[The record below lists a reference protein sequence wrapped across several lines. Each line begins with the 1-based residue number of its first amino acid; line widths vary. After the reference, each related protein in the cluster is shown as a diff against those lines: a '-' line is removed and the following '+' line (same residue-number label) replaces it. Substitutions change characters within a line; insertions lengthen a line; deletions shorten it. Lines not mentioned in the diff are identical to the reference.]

1 MQHIESI
8 KDFIKIN
15 GQKRLFKTGELIFSK
30 DKENDYI
37 FLVEKGETRLIFKN
51 HNRITTLKKNGP
63 DSIVGLASLISKR
76 NCEEVRASSNVSTYR
91 IKKLKLINFL
101 REEPPVERLI
111 KKEIFD
117 EEIAQLIEDLI
128 VDNLEKKI
136 SLKNIFSNLKDFVK
150 VLDNEIDIS
159 KAIKRGDYV
168 FINAKV
174 FNGKNNKRIKSLDLL
189 SKVTEYLLD
198 KNILRVISFEKEN
211 FLEFEKYFKI
221 DSDFKFLEEKN
232 VFEKISTIKPKDKLI
247 NNPLKI
253 EKNNFDYDDLI
264 EENIDSFKK
273 LTKILEIPFKRET
286 IERFL
291 KNSFSKNNSAGI
303 ETIGQIAISLGL
315 HAVAAK
321 IPSVHLIRIQTPSFI
336 KLGNSFSLITESNE
350 NSITISSPKNGILYI
365 KKDDIDKFLPKI
377 SEVILIEKSN
387 LTKTNKFGV
396 NWFIPII
403 KKYKNV
409 LIQVLSAS
417 FVIQLF
423 SLSSPLIIQLIID
436 KVINQRSL
444 DTLQVLGIALI
455 LVTLLEGILGSLKTF
470 LFTDTTN
477 RIDQKLGSEVI
488 DHLLRLPL
496 NYFDKRPVGELSSRI
511 SELEKIRNFL
521 TGQAM
526 STILDALFSIIYI
539 VVMFFYSAILTLVA
553 LVVIPIQIAITFI
566 GAPLF
571 RRQYRRTAEENAKT
585 QSHLVEI
592 LSGVQTVKAQNAEV
606 VSRWK
611 WQDLYSN
618 YISRTFEQTITGTVL
633 IQLSQVLQKVS
644 QLLVLWVGAK
654 LVLDGY
660 LSLGQLIAFRIISG
674 YVTQPVLRLS
684 TIWQNI
690 QELKISFERL
700 ADVLETPQ
708 ESDDVDKDKIPL
720 PEVQGNVRFENVSF
734 SFRKTG
740 PRILDNLDLKVDKGQ
755 FVGIVGESGS
765 GKSTL
770 MKLLPRLYAPDEGK
784 IFIDDTDI
792 DKVEL
797 YSLRSQIGVVPQE
810 PLLFSG
816 TINHNI
822 SLTQPEATSEEIINA
837 AKIADAH
844 DFIMKLPDGYSSQIG
859 ERATTLSGGQRQR
872 IAIART
878 ILGNPRILI
887 MDEATSALDYKTE
900 KAVCDNLANSLSDKT
915 LFFITHRLSTVR
927 YADLIILMD
936 NGRISEM
943 GKHDDLMNKKG
954 QYFELFC
961 QQQD

>member
-1 MQHIESI
+1 VQYRESI

-15 GQKRLFKTGELIFSK
+15 GEKHLFKTGESIFSR
-30 DKENDYI
+30 DKENEFI
-37 FLVEKGETRLIFKN
+37 FLVEKGETRSILKDL
-51 HNRITTLKKNGP
+51 NRITTLKKDGP
-63 DSIVGLASLISKR
+63 GFIVGLASLISMR
-76 NCEEVRASSNVSTYR
+76 NCEEVRASSNISTIK
-91 IKKLKLINFL
+91 IKKLKLIKFL
-101 REEPPVERLI
+101 EEESLLEKLI
-111 KKEIFD
+111 KTEIFP
-117 EEIAQLIEDLI
+117 EEIAQLIDDLLI
-128 VDNLEKKI
+128 NNLEKKI
-136 SLKNIFSNLKDFVK
+136 SLKTIFSNLKDFVK
-150 VLDNEIDIS
+150 VLNNEIDIS
-159 KAIKRGDYV
+159 KAIKKGDYV

-174 FNGKNNKRIKSLDLL
+174 FNGKSYKRIKSLDSF
-189 SKVTEYLLD
+189 SKIIEHFSD
-198 KNILRVISFEKEN
+198 ENNLRVISFDKVN
-211 FLEFEKYFKI
+211 FIEYEKYFKI
-221 DSDFKFLEEKN
+221 DSDFKVLEDKN
-232 VFEKISTIKPKDKLI
+232 GLDKISKNISKNNFI
-247 NNPLKI
+247 NNPLNKENI
-253 EKNNFDYDDLI
+253 NLDNDDLI
-264 EENIDSFKK
+264 EENIDAFKT
-273 LTKILEIPFKRET
+273 LSEILEIPFKRET

-291 KNSFSKNNSAGI
+291 KNSYLKNNSAGV

-321 IPSVHLIRIQTPSFI
+321 IPSIHLVRIQTPSFI
-336 KLGNSFSLITESNE
+336 KYGDSFSLITKSNE
-350 NSITISSPKNGILYI
+350 NAITICSSKNGNLNI
-365 KKDDIDKFLPKI
+365 KKEEIEQFLPEI

-387 LTKTNKFGV
+387 LTKTKKFGV

-409 LIQVLSAS
+409 LIQVLLAS

-455 LVTLLEGILGSLKTF
+455 LVTFLEGILGSLKTF

-477 RIDQKLGSEVI
+477 RIDQRLGSEVI

-553 LVVIPIQIAITFI
+553 LAVIPIQIAITFI

-700 ADVLETPQ
+700 GDVLETPQ

-720 PEVQGNVRFENVSF
+720 PEVKGNVKFENVSF

-740 PRILDNLDLKVDKGQ
+740 PRILDNLELKVEKGQ
-755 FVGIVGESGS
+755 FVGIVGQSGS

-770 MKLLPRLYAPDEGK
+770 MKLLPRLYSPDQGK
-784 IFIDDTDI
+784 IFIDDIDI

-816 TINHNI
+816 TINQNI
-822 SLTQPEATSEEIINA
+822 SLTQPDATSEEIIKA

-859 ERATTLSGGQRQR
+859 ERATTLSGGQKQR

-927 YADLIILMD
+927 YADLIILME

-943 GKHDDLMNKKG
+943 GKHDELMIKKG
-954 QYFELFC
+954 QYFELFS

>member
-1 MQHIESI
+1 MQYRESI

-15 GQKRLFKTGELIFSK
+15 GEIHLFKTGELIFSK
-30 DKENDYI
+30 DKENEDV
-37 FLVEKGETRLIFKN
+37 FLVEKGETRLIFKD
-51 HNRITTLKKNGP
+51 HNRITTLKKYGP
-63 DSIVGLASLISKR
+63 DSIVGLASLILNR
-76 NCEEVRASSNVSTYR
+76 NCEEVRASSNVSTYK
-91 IKKLKLINFL
+91 IKKFELIKFLEKEALKEKLIKN
-101 REEPPVERLI
+101 ET
-111 KKEIFD
+111 FD
-117 EEIAQLIEDLI
+117 EEIAQLIEDLLKA
-128 VDNLEKKI
+128 NQEKKI
-136 SLKNIFSNLKDFVK
+136 SLKTIYSNLKDFVK
-150 VLDNEIDIS
+150 VLNNEIDIRG
-159 KAIKRGDYV
+159 AIKKGDFV

-174 FNGKNNKRIKSLDLL
+174 FSGKSYKRINDLDSF
-189 SKVTEYLLD
+189 SKINEHLLD
-198 KNILRVISFEKEN
+198 NNIFRVISFEKDN
-211 FLEFEKYFKI
+211 FLKFEKYFKI
-221 DSDFKFLEEKN
+221 DSDFNVLEDKN
-232 VFEKISTIKPKDKLI
+232 VLNKISIIKSTNKVNKK
-247 NNPLKI
+247 PLNK
-253 EKNNFDYDDLI
+253 EKNNLDKDELI
-264 EENIDSFKK
+264 EENIDAFKK
-273 LTKILEIPFKRET
+273 LTEILDIPFKRET

-291 KNSFSKNNSAGI
+291 KNSFSKNNYAGV

-321 IPSVHLIRIQTPSFI
+321 IPSDHLIRIQTPSFI
-336 KLGNSFSLITESNE
+336 KYGDSFSLIIESNE
-350 NSITISSPKNGILYI
+350 KSITISSAKYGNLNI
-365 KKDDIDKFLPKI
+365 KKEEIDKFLPKLT
-377 SEVILIEKSN
+377 EVVLIEKSN
-387 LTKTNKFGV
+387 LTKNKKFGI
-396 NWFIPII
+396 NWFVPILR
-403 KKYKNV
+403 KYKNV

-455 LVTLLEGILGSLKTF
+455 LVTFLEGILGSLKTF

-477 RIDQKLGSEVI
+477 RIDQRLGSEVI

-526 STILDALFSIIYI
+526 STILDAFFSIIYI

-553 LVVIPIQIAITFI
+553 LAVIPIQIAITFI

-633 IQLSQVLQKVS
+633 IQLSQVLQKIS

-720 PEVQGNVRFENVSF
+720 PEIQGNVKFENVSF

-740 PRILDNLDLKVDKGQ
+740 PRILDNLNLKVEKGQ
-755 FVGIVGESGS
+755 FVGIVGLSGS

-770 MKLLPRLYAPDEGK
+770 MKLLPRLYAPDVGK
-784 IFIDDTDI
+784 ILIDDTDI

-900 KAVCDNLANSLSDKT
+900 KTVCDNLANSLSDKT

-927 YADLIILMD
+927 SADLIILMD

-943 GKHDDLMNKKG
+943 GKHDDLMIRKS
-954 QYFELFC
+954 QYFDLFC

>member
-1 MQHIESI
+1 M
-8 KDFIKIN
+8 
-15 GQKRLFKTGELIFSK
+15 
-30 DKENDYI
+30 
-37 FLVEKGETRLIFKN
+37 
-51 HNRITTLKKNGP
+51 
-63 DSIVGLASLISKR
+63 
-76 NCEEVRASSNVSTYR
+76 
-91 IKKLKLINFL
+91 
-101 REEPPVERLI
+101 
-111 KKEIFD
+111 
-117 EEIAQLIEDLI
+117 
-128 VDNLEKKI
+128 
-136 SLKNIFSNLKDFVK
+136 
-150 VLDNEIDIS
+150 
-159 KAIKRGDYV
+159 
-168 FINAKV
+168 
-174 FNGKNNKRIKSLDLL
+174 
-189 SKVTEYLLD
+189 
-198 KNILRVISFEKEN
+198 
-211 FLEFEKYFKI
+211 
-221 DSDFKFLEEKN
+221 
-232 VFEKISTIKPKDKLI
+232 
-247 NNPLKI
+247 
-253 EKNNFDYDDLI
+253 
-264 EENIDSFKK
+264 
-273 LTKILEIPFKRET
+273 
-286 IERFL
+286 
-291 KNSFSKNNSAGI
+291 
-303 ETIGQIAISLGL
+303 
-315 HAVAAK
+315 
-321 IPSVHLIRIQTPSFI
+321 
-336 KLGNSFSLITESNE
+336 
-350 NSITISSPKNGILYI
+350 
-365 KKDDIDKFLPKI
+365 
-377 SEVILIEKSN
+377 
-387 LTKTNKFGV
+387 
-396 NWFIPII
+396 
-403 KKYKNV
+403 
-409 LIQVLSAS
+409 
-417 FVIQLF
+417 
-423 SLSSPLIIQLIID
+423 
-436 KVINQRSL
+436 
-444 DTLQVLGIALI
+444 GIALI

-539 VVMFFYSAILTLVA
+539 VVMFFYSAILTMVA
-553 LVVIPIQIAITFI
+553 LAVIPIQIAITFI

-708 ESDDVDKDKIPL
+708 ESNDVDKDKIPL

-740 PRILDNLDLKVDKGQ
+740 PRILDNLDLKVEKGQ
-755 FVGIVGESGS
+755 FVGIVGQSGS

-784 IFIDDTDI
+784 IFIDDIDI

-954 QYFELFC
+954 EYFELFC